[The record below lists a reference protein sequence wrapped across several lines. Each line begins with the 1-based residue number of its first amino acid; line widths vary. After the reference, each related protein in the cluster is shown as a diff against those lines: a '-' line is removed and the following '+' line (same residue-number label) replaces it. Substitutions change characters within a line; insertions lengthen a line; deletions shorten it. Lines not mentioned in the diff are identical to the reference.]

1 MPRKIRTNSVEKQH
15 AAGLPKLD
23 EPHLASAD
31 FEGRR
36 LHHGAPAGFE
46 PATLCLEGKCSSP
59 TELRARNSI
68 LADVKSPSSSQ
79 PAECWMLTPERS
91 RRSTALTACTAHR
104 ENRAMFCSYQ
114 RPRARV
120 PGESQCK
127 R

>member
-1 MPRKIRTNSVEKQH
+1 MLQGCPSWMNRI
-15 AAGLPKLD
+15 LL
-23 EPHLASAD
+23 
-31 FEGRR
+31 R
-36 LHHGAPAGFE
+36 LILKGDGYIMARPAGFE